1 MNRKSVL
8 LVGNYPP
15 PFGGVPRHLE
25 CLAPHLIGKGWDV
38 HVLSGGRSGVEH
50 RNGLTVYKTRRRG
63 RLSALVASSFPP
75 QHRSTFPH
83 RSLIQRSPRRWL
95 SYMAHAAVGR
105 RIIAATKPCLI
116 SAYNLVSSGPVGALL
131 SEEHGIPLVVSNFG
145 EIHSMTDFCR
155 THLSMIRHVTLVA
168 RLMLSCSRHC
178 ADSYALLG
186 MSPAVRVVPYGV
198 DLHRFS
204 PGQDGAVI
212 RRTLGIPDANQVI
225 LFVGRMIRD
234 MGLHTLLDAI
244 PHVLRHRPNV
254 TFVLTGG
261 SGELLPRA
269 RSLAGHSTVL
279 VVPDVPFA
287 DLPRYYAA
295 ASIVTVPTLGDRAC
309 SSLAAMEAMATG
321 KPVVASA
328 VGGIPELVRDGETG
342 LLVTPGDPAA
352 LGQGL
357 VHLLEDE
364 AARVRMGRGG
374 RRVVEDGFDQ
384 DKTNDTVEQ
393 LFQELAA
400 RP

>member
-25 CLAPHLIGKGWDV
+25 CLAPHLIDKGWEV
-38 HVLSGGRSGVEH
+38 QVLSGGRSGVEH
-50 RNGLTVYKTRRRG
+50 HNGLTVYKTRHGG
-63 RLSALVASSFPP
+63 RLSALAASSFPLL
-75 QHRSTFPH
+75 RRTTFPH
-83 RSLIQRSPRRWL
+83 QSLIWRSPRRWV

-116 SAYNLVSSGPVGALL
+116 SAYNLVSNGPVGALL

-155 THLSMIRHVTLVA
+155 THLSVIHHVTQVA
-168 RLMLSCSRHC
+168 RLLLSCSRHC

-186 MSPAVRVVPYGV
+186 LSPTVRVVPYGV
-198 DLHRFS
+198 DLRRFS
-204 PGQDGAVI
+204 PAEDGAAM
-212 RRTLGIPDANQVI
+212 RRTLGLPEANQVV

-244 PHVLRHRPNV
+244 PHVLRLRPNV
-254 TFVLTGG
+254 TFVIAGG
-261 SGELLPRA
+261 RGELLPRA
-269 RSLAGHSTVL
+269 RSMEGRPAVL

-295 ASIVTVPTLGDRAC
+295 ASIVAVPTLGDRAC

-321 KPVVASA
+321 KPVVATA

-342 LLVTPGDPAA
+342 FLVNADDPAA
-352 LGQGL
+352 LGPGL
-357 VHLLEDE
+357 VHALQDE
-364 AARVRMGRGG
+364 ALLARMGRAG

-384 DKTNDTVEQ
+384 DRTNDMVER
-393 LFQELAA
+393 LFQEIA